1 MIEKRLRINERITC
15 RSMRLIDENGKQV
28 GIISST
34 EALKI
39 AEEHGLDLVEI
50 APQADPPVC
59 KIMDFGKYK
68 YQQQMRDRQSKKKQH
83 VIKLKELR
91 FRPRIGEHDLIMKIN
106 RARKFLND
114 GCKVKITLMFRG
126 RELAHKEDGFN
137 LIERV
142 VEELSD
148 VSVVDKAPV
157 SEGRTII
164 SFLISK

>member
-1 MIEKRLRINERITC
+1 
-15 RSMRLIDENGKQV
+15 MRLIDENGKQV

-142 VEELSD
+142 IEELSD

>member
-1 MIEKRLRINERITC
+1 MEKRLRINERITC
-15 RSMRLIDENGKQV
+15 PSVRLIDENGKQV

>member
-1 MIEKRLRINERITC
+1 
-15 RSMRLIDENGKQV
+15 MRLIDENGKQV

-106 RARKFLND
+106 RARKFIND

-142 VEELSD
+142 IEELSD

>member
-1 MIEKRLRINERITC
+1 V
-15 RSMRLIDENGKQV
+15 RLIDENGKQV

-50 APQADPPVC
+50 APQTDPPVC

-142 VEELSD
+142 IKELSD

>member
-1 MIEKRLRINERITC
+1 V
-15 RSMRLIDENGKQV
+15 RLIDENGKQV

-142 VEELSD
+142 IKELSD
-148 VSVVDKAPV
+148 VSVIDKAPV

>member
-1 MIEKRLRINERITC
+1 
-15 RSMRLIDENGKQV
+15 MRLIDENGKQV

-142 VEELSD
+142 IKELSD

>member
-1 MIEKRLRINERITC
+1 
-15 RSMRLIDENGKQV
+15 MRLIDENGKQV

-142 VEELSD
+142 IKELSD
-148 VSVVDKAPV
+148 VSVIDKAPV

>member
-1 MIEKRLRINERITC
+1 
-15 RSMRLIDENGKQV
+15 MRLIDENGKQV

>member
-1 MIEKRLRINERITC
+1 
-15 RSMRLIDENGKQV
+15 MRLIDENGKQV

-50 APQADPPVC
+50 APQTDPPVC

-142 VEELSD
+142 IKELSD

>member
-1 MIEKRLRINERITC
+1 MEKRLRINEKITC
-15 RSMRLIDENGKQV
+15 RSVRLIDENGKQV

-142 VEELSD
+142 IKELSD